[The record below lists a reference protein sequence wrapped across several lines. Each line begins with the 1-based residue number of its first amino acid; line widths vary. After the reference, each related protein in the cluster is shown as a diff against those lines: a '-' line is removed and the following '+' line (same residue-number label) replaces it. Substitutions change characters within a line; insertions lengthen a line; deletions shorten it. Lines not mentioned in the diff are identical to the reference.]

1 MLSNGVGFMF
11 FTNIKEIDA
20 RELAEWMSDESRTF
34 RIIDVR
40 EAMEIAQGSIPGAEA
55 MPMSTLG
62 NRLGEIDRDEHLVF
76 ICRSGARSGQ
86 VVSYL
91 AQNGFENAY
100 NLRGGV
106 IAWAQNGFEF
116 AKVS

>member
-1 MLSNGVGFMF
+1 MF
-11 FTNIKEIDA
+11 FANVKEIDA
-20 RELAEWMSDESRTF
+20 RDLSEWISDEGRTF

-40 EAMEIAQGSIPGAEA
+40 EPMEIAQGSIPGAEA
-55 MPMSTLG
+55 MPMSSLG
-62 NRLGEIDRDEHLVF
+62 SRLSEFDQQEEVVF

-86 VVSYL
+86 VVAYL
-91 AQNGFENAY
+91 AQNGFENVY

-106 IAWAQNGFEF
+106 IGWAQNGLEF

>member
-1 MLSNGVGFMF
+1 MF
-11 FTNIKEIDA
+11 FTNVKEIDA
-20 RELAEWMSDESRTF
+20 KELAAWMDDKGRDF

-40 EAMEIAQGSIPGAEA
+40 EPMEIAQGSIPGAEA
-55 MPMSTLG
+55 MPMSVLG
-62 NRLGEIDRDEHLVF
+62 SRIGEIGQDKEVVF

-86 VVSYL
+86 VCAYL
-91 AQNGFENAY
+91 AQNGYENVY

-106 IAWAQNGFEF
+106 MGWAQNGFGF

>member
-1 MLSNGVGFMF
+1 MF
-11 FTNIKEIDA
+11 FSNIKEIDA
-20 RELAEWMSDESRTF
+20 QELSQWMDDEGKSF

-40 EAMEIAQGSIPGAEA
+40 EPMEIAQGSIPGAEA

-62 NRLGEIDRDEHLVF
+62 GRLNELNPQEQLVF

-86 VVSYL
+86 VCAYL
-91 AQNGFENAY
+91 AQNGFENAV

-106 IAWAQNGFEF
+106 MGWAQHGFGF
-116 AKVS
+116 VQVA

>member
-1 MLSNGVGFMF
+1 MF
-11 FTNIKEIDA
+11 FMNVKEIDA
-20 RELAEWMSDESRTF
+20 KELAAWIEDASKDF

-40 EAMEIAQGSIPGAEA
+40 EPMEIAQGSIPGAEP

-62 NRLGEIDRDEHLVF
+62 NRLAEIGQDKEVVF

-86 VVSYL
+86 VCAYL
-91 AQNGFENAY
+91 AQNGYDKVY

-106 IAWAQNGFEF
+106 IGWAQSGFDF
-116 AKVS
+116 ARVS

>member
-1 MLSNGVGFMF
+1 MF
-11 FTNIKEIDA
+11 FANVKEIDA
-20 RELAEWMSDESRTF
+20 NELAQWMADTSKAF

-40 EAMEIAQGSIPGAEA
+40 EPMELAQGSIPGAEA
-55 MPMSTLG
+55 MPLSALG
-62 NRLGEIDRDEHLVF
+62 NRLTEIEPEQQVVF

-86 VVSYL
+86 VCAYL
-91 AQNGFENAY
+91 AQNGFENVY

-106 IAWAQNGFEF
+106 LGWAQHGYEF

>member
-1 MLSNGVGFMF
+1 MF
-11 FTNIKEIDA
+11 FSSVKEINA
-20 RELAEWMSDESRTF
+20 KELAEWVSDEARNF

-40 EAMEIAQGSIPGAEA
+40 EPMEIAQGSIPGAEA

-62 NRLGEIDRDEHLVF
+62 NRLSEISKDEELVF

-86 VVSYL
+86 VVAYL
-91 AQNGFENAY
+91 AQNGFENVY
-100 NLRGGV
+100 NLNGGV
-106 IAWAQNGFEF
+106 IGWAQNGFEF

>member
-1 MLSNGVGFMF
+1 MF
-11 FTNIKEIDA
+11 FSNVKEIDA
-20 RELAEWMSDESRTF
+20 GELADWMAEEGKKF
-34 RIIDVR
+34 RIVDVR
-40 EAMEIAQGSIPGAEA
+40 EPMEIAQGSIPGAEP

-62 NRLGEIDRDEHLVF
+62 NRLAELAQDEQLVF

-86 VVSYL
+86 VVAYL
-91 AQNGFENAY
+91 AQNGFENVY

-106 IAWAQNGFEF
+106 MGWAQNGFDF

>member
-1 MLSNGVGFMF
+1 MF
-11 FTNIKEIDA
+11 FMNVKEIDA
-20 RELAEWMSDESRTF
+20 KELAAWIEDNAKDF

-40 EAMEIAQGSIPGAEA
+40 EPMEIAQGSIPGAEP

-62 NRLGEIDRDEHLVF
+62 NRIAEIGKDKEVVF

-86 VVSYL
+86 VCTYL
-91 AQNGFENAY
+91 AQNGYENVY

-106 IAWAQNGFEF
+106 IGWAQNGFEF
-116 AKVS
+116 AQVS

>member
-1 MLSNGVGFMF
+1 MF
-11 FTNIKEIDA
+11 FTNVKEIDA
-20 RELAEWMSDESRTF
+20 KELAAWMEDKSREF

-40 EAMEIAQGSIPGAEA
+40 EQMEIAQGSIPGAEP
-55 MPMSTLG
+55 MPMSALSG
-62 NRLGEIDRDEHLVF
+62 RIGEIGQDKDVVF

-86 VVSYL
+86 VVAYL
-91 AQNGFENAY
+91 AQNGYENVY

-106 IAWAQNGFEF
+106 MGWAQNGFDF

>member
-1 MLSNGVGFMF
+1 MF
-11 FTNIKEIDA
+11 FTNVKEIDA
-20 RELAEWMSDESRTF
+20 RELAAWIEEKGKEF

-40 EAMEIAQGSIPGAEA
+40 EPMEIAQGSIPGAEA
-55 MPMSTLG
+55 MPMSSLG
-62 NRLGEIDRDEHLVF
+62 NRIAEIGQDKEVVF

-86 VVSYL
+86 VCAYL
-91 AQNGFENAY
+91 AQNGYENVY

-106 IAWAQNGFEF
+106 IGWAQSGFGF

>member
-1 MLSNGVGFMF
+1 MF
-11 FTNIKEIDA
+11 FTNVKEIDA
-20 RELAEWMSDESRTF
+20 RELAAWIEEKGKEF

-40 EAMEIAQGSIPGAEA
+40 EPMEIAQGSIPGAEG
-55 MPMSTLG
+55 MPMSSLG
-62 NRLGEIDRDEHLVF
+62 NRIAEIGQDKDVVF

-86 VVSYL
+86 VCAYL
-91 AQNGFENAY
+91 AQNGYENVY

-106 IAWAQNGFEF
+106 IGWAQSGFGF

>member
-1 MLSNGVGFMF
+1 MF
-11 FTNIKEIDA
+11 FSNIKEIDA
-20 RELAEWMSDESRTF
+20 NELAKWMEDTSKTF

-40 EAMEIAQGSIPGAEA
+40 EPMEIAQGSIPGAEA
-55 MPMSTLG
+55 MPLSTLG
-62 NRLGEIDRDEHLVF
+62 NRLAEIGQEQQVVF

-86 VVSYL
+86 VCAYL
-91 AQNGFENAY
+91 AQNGYENVY

-106 IAWAQNGFEF
+106 LGWAQNGFEF

>member
-1 MLSNGVGFMF
+1 MF
-11 FTNIKEIDA
+11 FSNVKEIDA
-20 RELAEWMSDESRTF
+20 KELAAWMEDTSKAF

-40 EAMEIAQGSIPGAEA
+40 EPMEIAQGSIPGAEP
-55 MPMSTLG
+55 MPLSSLG
-62 NRLGEIDRDEHLVF
+62 NRLGEIQSDQQVVF

-86 VVSYL
+86 VCAYL
-91 AQNGFENAY
+91 SQNGFDHVY

-106 IAWAQNGFEF
+106 LGWAQNGFEF

>member
-1 MLSNGVGFMF
+1 MF
-11 FTNIKEIDA
+11 FMNVKEIDA
-20 RELAEWMSDESRTF
+20 RELAAWIEDASRDV

-40 EAMEIAQGSIPGAEA
+40 EPMEIAQGSIPGAEP

-62 NRLGEIDRDEHLVF
+62 NRIAEIGQEKDVVF
-76 ICRSGARSGQ
+76 VCRSGARSGQ
-86 VVSYL
+86 VCAYL
-91 AQNGFENAY
+91 AQNGYENVY

-106 IAWAQNGFEF
+106 MGWAQNGFQF

>member
-1 MLSNGVGFMF
+1 MF
-11 FTNIKEIDA
+11 FTNVKEIDA
-20 RELAEWMSDESRTF
+20 RELSEWLEDPSRKF

-40 EAMEIAQGSIPGAEA
+40 EPMEIAQGSVPGAEP

-62 NRLGEIDRDEHLVF
+62 NRLSELDQDEQAVF

-86 VVSYL
+86 VVAYL
-91 AQNGFENAY
+91 AQNGFENVY

-106 IAWAQNGFEF
+106 LGWAQNGFEF

>member
-1 MLSNGVGFMF
+1 MF
-11 FTNIKEIDA
+11 FANIKEIDA
-20 RELAEWMSDESRTF
+20 GKLAEWMGDESKAF

-40 EAMEIAQGSIPGAEA
+40 EQMEIAQGSIPGAEA
-55 MPMSTLG
+55 MPMSG
-62 NRLGEIDRDEHLVF
+62 IANRLGEIGQEEHVVF

-91 AQNGFENAY
+91 TQNGFENVY

-106 IAWAQNGFEF
+106 LGWAQNGFEF
-116 AKVS
+116 SRVS

>member
-1 MLSNGVGFMF
+1 MF
-11 FTNIKEIDA
+11 FSNVKEIDA
-20 RELAEWMSDESRTF
+20 TQLAEWMKESTKAF

-40 EAMEIAQGSIPGAEA
+40 EQMEIAQGSIPGAEP
-55 MPMSTLG
+55 MPMSSIG
-62 NRLGEIDRDEHLVF
+62 ARLPELKQDEELVF

-91 AQNGFENAY
+91 AQNGFENVY

-106 IAWAQNGFEF
+106 LGWAQNGFEF
-116 AKVS
+116 ARVS